1 MDHYFYQNSGTNWTF
16 EMAFNKAHWNI
27 NTFSLIFCT
36 HFNER
41 KTSSNVLSEWM
52 FSEWLNFVWNLPC
65 WNLGRRVLVLDHTA
79 PISLCVLHLYEK
91 CIVCPS
97 VYVTYI
103 VYWAFNVR
111 RQQLIVKSAD
121 ASINQTVCQVKNVLM
136 FTLHTEY
143 YTGANHNTLCH
154 AGISQCYRHDD
165 VILRNV
171 EFGKL
176 SDSKTMC

>member
-1 MDHYFYQNSGTNWTF
+1 M
-16 EMAFNKAHWNI
+16 
-27 NTFSLIFCT
+27 
-36 HFNER
+36 
-41 KTSSNVLSEWM
+41 NV
-52 FSEWLNFVWNLPC
+52 FKWLNFVWNLPC
-65 WNLGRRVLVLDHTA
+65 WNLGRGVLLLDHMA

-103 VYWAFNVR
+103 VYWAHNVR

-143 YTGANHNTLCH
+143 NTGAKHNTLCQ

-171 EFGKL
+171 EFGTL
-176 SDSKTMC
+176 SDSKTMLIVLPYSGNLSQDRYMAIHNHIAVQEHTKSDMTSLKKGVNHKK